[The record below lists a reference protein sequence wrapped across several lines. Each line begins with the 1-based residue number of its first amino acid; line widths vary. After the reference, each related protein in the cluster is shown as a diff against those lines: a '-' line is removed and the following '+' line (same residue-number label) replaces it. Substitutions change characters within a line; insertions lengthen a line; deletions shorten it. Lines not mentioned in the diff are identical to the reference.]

1 VKLLKNKNY
10 TYLLF
15 PLIFTLPIA
24 IFGINDI
31 EEYMLGTFSTL
42 IFWEDLPKS
51 LFTFFY
57 DFYGPGT
64 KLPLGSGP
72 LLHPLNFFLFD
83 FKLYYVIFVI
93 THLIIQLE
101 YSKKLLKLFNIKYNI
116 YILSILL
123 VFCLPNILF
132 ALSDDWIS
140 CFFSY
145 SFFPVIFYYF
155 EKIIRYQKSISYLKF
170 SLFFG
175 FWIINGHLGHIST
188 YIIFFIIYFFL
199 SIKNFNHL
207 FKIFNFYFLVSLIFI
222 LLVSSN
228 YLFFLIRELS
238 YFNGWRVFQGT
249 YELRHFIEILFPSK
263 NFITKFGY
271 YRLPGNPILIYF
283 CLIISIISLFKF
295 IKPFFKESFKFL
307 FKSGLKLL
315 FVQINTDLNFK
326 FCFLFILFLI
336 FSLLPFLSIIT
347 TVSAGYMARDIFL
360 YLGIFIFF
368 INIKRLNYKFKLI
381 INFLLIFYSLLFFII
396 NIENK
401 ISVNHNNFI
410 VNKNIDSNLSDELKN
425 LNLSKKDYK
434 RIYFSPDLFS
444 KYLRFEEDGIFA
456 INDFIKFNLAPF
468 NGYFKYTSKRQFG
481 DETKLMDGIISSHF
495 NLINNNFFLNLF
507 KINFLLIKETEVEKL
522 KNKEFK
528 LIKNIKTSKGNLFLF
543 KKNII
548 NYSVSK
554 NNLDLLIADMKNC
567 KERELV
573 SGAWINIDSKL
584 DCLLRNKK
592 LFDQSNHHLSRVSNG
607 IFHIKNIK
615 TNNYPVIPFIFDE
628 NWKSSND
635 NIINLNNFLI
645 LINNDNSLD
654 KNVIISYEDNTRYF
668 LKIISIVSFFIL
680 ILFIIFYR
688 QVKSYI

>member
-1 VKLLKNKNY
+1 MTLLKIKNY
-10 TYLLF
+10 SYLLF

-31 EEYMLGTFSTL
+31 EEYMLGTFSAL

-64 KLPLGSGP
+64 KLPLGQGP

-93 THLIIQLE
+93 SHLIIQLE

-140 CFFSY
+140 CFFAY
-145 SFFPVIFYYF
+145 TFFPVIFYYF
-155 EKIIRYQKSISYLKF
+155 EKIIRYQKSTSYLKF

-188 YIIFFIIYFFL
+188 YIIFLIIYFFL

-207 FKIFNFYFLVSLIFI
+207 FKIFNFSFLLSLIFI
-222 LLVSSN
+222 LLICSN
-228 YLFFLIRELS
+228 YLYFLIRELS
-238 YFNGWRVFQGT
+238 YFNGWRVFQST
-249 YELRHFIEILFPSK
+249 YDLRHFIEILFPSK

-283 CLIISIISLFKF
+283 CLIISIIALIKF
-295 IKPFFKESFKFL
+295 IKPFFNKSFKFI
-307 FKSGLKLL
+307 FKSGIKL
-315 FVQINTDLNFK
+315 FFAQTNKNLNFK
-326 FCFLFILFLI
+326 FCFLFTLFLV
-336 FSLLPFLSIIT
+336 FSLLPFLSIIPS
-347 TVSAGYMARDIFL
+347 VSAGYMARDIFL
-360 YLGIFIFF
+360 YLGIFIYF
-368 INIKRLNYKFKLI
+368 INFKKINNNFKLI
-381 INFLLIFYSLLFFII
+381 FNFLLIFYSFLFFII
-396 NIENK
+396 NVESK
-401 ISVNHNNFI
+401 ISVNKNNFI
-410 VNKNIDSNLSDELKN
+410 VNKSTNSNFSDELKN
-425 LNLSKKDYK
+425 LNLSKKNYK

-444 KYLRFEEDGIFA
+444 EYLRFEEEGIFA
-456 INDFIKFNLAPF
+456 INDFVKFNLAPF

-481 DETKLMDGIISSHF
+481 DENKLMFGVIGSHF

-507 KINFLLIKETEVEKL
+507 KINFLLIKETELEKL
-522 KNKEFK
+522 KNQEFK
-528 LIKNIKTSKGNLFLF
+528 LIKNIKTSKGNLFLY
-543 KKNII
+543 KKNTI

-554 NNLDLLIADMKNC
+554 NNLDLLIANMKNC
-567 KERELV
+567 KEREMI
-573 SGAWINIDSKL
+573 SGKWINSDSKL
-584 DCLLRNKK
+584 DCLLRNED
-592 LFDQSNHHLSRVSNG
+592 LFDKSNHSLSRISNG
-607 IFHIKNIK
+607 IFHIENIK
-615 TNNYPVIPFIFDE
+615 TNNYSVIPFIFDD

-645 LINNDNSLD
+645 LINNDNSTD
-654 KNVIISYEDNTRYF
+654 EKVIISYKDYIRYF
-668 LKIISIVSFFIL
+668 LKIMSIVSFFIL

-688 QVKSYI
+688 QVRSYI